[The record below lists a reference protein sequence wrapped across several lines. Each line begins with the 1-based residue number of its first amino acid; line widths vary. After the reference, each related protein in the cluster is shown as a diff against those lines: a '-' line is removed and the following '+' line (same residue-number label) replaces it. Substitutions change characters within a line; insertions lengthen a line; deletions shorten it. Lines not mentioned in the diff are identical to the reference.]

1 MTFRLSVTIKVFVA
15 GSIKALPR
23 PLNKV
28 LRPLELLLPLSSKRR
43 ILRNS
48 STFLYFNW
56 KVCEYKGPSSAIS
69 FSACKNA
76 LSFANNSSRGAILM
90 MLPWRRISKLR
101 ACITKSNAWSQGT
114 SLSDKVILPFT
125 VSLATILTPDSFARI
140 CRIVRTS
147 TSWKS
152 KEILRPLND
161 LFELLPFKPRDS
173 VSAALGKISKV
184 KCPAASLV
192 RTSQFVLFRMISWVS
207 LPIRFK
213 VIFFTGVLKS
223 PTSKLRCA
231 CVGNG

>member
-101 ACITKSNAWSQGT
+101 ACITKSNA
-114 SLSDKVILPFT
+114 
-125 VSLATILTPDSFARI
+125 
-140 CRIVRTS
+140 
-147 TSWKS
+147 
-152 KEILRPLND
+152 
-161 LFELLPFKPRDS
+161 
-173 VSAALGKISKV
+173 
-184 KCPAASLV
+184 
-192 RTSQFVLFRMISWVS
+192 
-207 LPIRFK
+207 
-213 VIFFTGVLKS
+213 
-223 PTSKLRCA
+223 
-231 CVGNG
+231 